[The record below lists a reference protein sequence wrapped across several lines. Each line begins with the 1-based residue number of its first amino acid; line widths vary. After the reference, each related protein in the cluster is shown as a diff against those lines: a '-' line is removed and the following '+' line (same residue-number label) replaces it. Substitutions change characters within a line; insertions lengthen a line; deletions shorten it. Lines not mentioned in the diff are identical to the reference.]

1 MKGST
6 YMYLSDLEFLI
17 VTVTPIPSPFYSE
30 LLLSPSRLTSWYY
43 KYHKIQRFQL
53 IRREFKTNTKWT
65 DLEDNETMRPLPN
78 LLNFAQIINEQEL
91 PPSHPI
97 EVAIERVKEAND
109 KLADL
114 SSRVAEGFV
123 SEFHMNLGGMIR
135 GIVQADP
142 FFTAQ
147 CRINCSEEENR
158 CIENLISLI
167 FEQITLLEYSL
178 FIHSNNT
185 PTTTTNFSSSNAAS
199 FHNSLVASFNSYKCQ
214 IETQFGKTSKS
225 LLPEGASIY
234 SKIDQNEIMGKLPTN
249 VVSNNASNSSFLSPP
264 STINNSPTA
273 TRAFRSHSVSEFQI
287 LHLQIVEVEAKSKQK
302 QQKNLAALNKRR
314 NTSTTFSTKTDQ
326 NQTTSKSPQFL
337 RLFSQKQNQK
347 QQIPSTTFN
356 LNTRISDCSL
366 ENFCFPMDTNSPP
379 LPPRQSSFHSD
390 VLICTKMKGGNI

>member
-1 MKGST
+1 M
-6 YMYLSDLEFLI
+6 
-17 VTVTPIPSPFYSE
+17 
-30 LLLSPSRLTSWYY
+30 RLWL
-43 KYHKIQRFQL
+43 HKKIFTTQ
-53 IRREFKTNTKWT
+53 
-65 DLEDNETMRPLPN
+65 RPLPN

-91 PPSHPI
+91 PPSHPV

-185 PTTTTNFSSSNAAS
+185 PTTTTNSSSSNAAS

-234 SKIDQNEIMGKLPTN
+234 SKIDQHEIMGKLPSN
-249 VVSNNASNSSFLSPP
+249 VVVNNNASNSSFLSPP

-273 TRAFRSHSVSEFQI
+273 TRAFRSHSVSEFQNSQNEGNLSTRNSQI
-287 LHLQIVEVEAKSKQK
+287 SSSSSTNSGSGSSNFFKNSPLGTAGNLIKSLQAKSKQK

-326 NQTTSKSPQFL
+326 NQTTSKSPNFFVYFHKNKIKNNKYLQQF
-337 RLFSQKQNQK
+337 
-347 QQIPSTTFN
+347 QQ
-356 LNTRISDCSL
+356 
-366 ENFCFPMDTNSPP
+366 
-379 LPPRQSSFHSD
+379 H
-390 VLICTKMKGGNI
+390 LI